1 MWTMTRSRWMHV
13 RRYGTQTQS
22 AQADASARKQR
33 LVVLGTGWGG
43 YAFLKSLSYAS
54 LRRFDVKVIS
64 PTTSFSFTPL
74 LAQASCAT
82 LDFRSVV
89 EPIHSNR
96 WMEYHHAWCDAVDLK
111 ANRIELTSAFNPQ
124 FRLADPLLDANP
136 ASKDESNKDESKR
149 VTYSLQYDYL
159 VIGVGSYN
167 ATFGTKGVKENA
179 LFLKDVSDARAI
191 RWRILGLFESA
202 NAKQRQYTH
211 QGQVAISAEQ
221 EHQLRRLLSFVVV
234 GGGPTGSEFA
244 AELHDLVCILSHA
257 LSVVGTRVADTT
269 VPYAMCAMLDQRRA
283 LALVSKRVR
292 IRYSPTAGCWKHDP
306 LVVRCASRRVCD
318 QQVCTRRHPGATQRQ
333 DPTCRTRCRG
343 ARLCRRPPRAHRCW
357 NGDLEHRHH
366 HVSSH
371 PSLPRCCQTRPN
383 WQTADQPYAQPSHPS
398 LAPESRSQRPQSCS
412 GRFAHGLTIPAA
424 HTARQRVCPRRLLCV
439 PRRPARYRAGRLTT
453 RHVSRA
459 PLQLTPCLGLA
470 LIPILAAETVCV
482 PRQRQYGVDRFAKRA
497 DRLSCQE
504 GLGHACLAPLEIR
517 LYHHG
522 DELEKPLPGPCELG
536 KQPPLRQ
543 RRRPLLTR
551 ACATA
556 SARPAPHI
564 PAQHPIHKR
573 AH

>member
-1 MWTMTRSRWMHV
+1 MTRSRWMHV

-244 AELHDLVCILSHA
+244 AELHDLINDELSRLYPNVCAYATVRLLDAGSTILSSFDA
-257 LSVVGTRVADTT
+257 RLAE
-269 VPYAMCAMLDQRRA
+269 YAINKFARDGIQVQLNA
-283 LALVSKRVR
+283 K
-292 IRYSPTAGCWKHDP
+292 I
-306 LVVRCASRRVCD
+306 RRVERD
-318 QQVCTRRHPGATQRQ
+318 AVVLDSAGGHQERIAAGMVIWSTGITTSPLIQAFRGVAKQ
-333 DPTCRTRCRG
+333 DRTG
-343 ARLCRRPPRAHRCW
+343 KLLTNHTL
-357 NGDLEHRHH
+357 NLVIH
-366 HVSSH
+366 
-371 PSLPRCCQTRPN
+371 
-383 WQTADQPYAQPSHPS
+383 PSHPNPGANVLNPAADDS
-398 LAPESRSQRPQSCS
+398 HMGSPSQPPTPLDNVFALGDCSASPDALPATAQVASQQGTYLAHLFNSHLASASPSSRSSQPKPFVFHDKGSMASIGSRSALIDSPVKKDSGTLAWLLWRS
-412 GRFAHGLTIPAA
+412 AYTIMAMSWRNRFLVPANWASNLLFGRDVGRF
-424 HTARQRVCPRRLLCV
+424 
-439 PRRPARYRAGRLTT
+439 
-453 RHVSRA
+453 
-459 PLQLTPCLGLA
+459 
-470 LIPILAAETVCV
+470 
-482 PRQRQYGVDRFAKRA
+482 
-497 DRLSCQE
+497 
-504 GLGHACLAPLEIR
+504 
-517 LYHHG
+517 
-522 DELEKPLPGPCELG
+522 
-536 KQPPLRQ
+536 
-543 RRRPLLTR
+543 
-551 ACATA
+551 
-556 SARPAPHI
+556 
-564 PAQHPIHKR
+564 
-573 AH
+573 